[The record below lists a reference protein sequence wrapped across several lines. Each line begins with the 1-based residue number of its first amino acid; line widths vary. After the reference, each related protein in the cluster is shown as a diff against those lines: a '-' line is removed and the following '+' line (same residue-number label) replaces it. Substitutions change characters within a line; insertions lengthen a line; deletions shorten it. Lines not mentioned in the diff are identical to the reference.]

1 MLMKCPDCGKN
12 VKRER
17 YEADGTAGIRH
28 VCSCGWSRQTPF
40 SGHLIETVSLKPV
53 SDNRRQRFTQP

>member
-1 MLMKCPDCGKN
+1 MFMKCPECGKI

-17 YEADGTAGIRH
+17 YEADGAAGIRH

-40 SGHLIETVSLKPV
+40 SGAKIENIPVKPV
-53 SDNRRQRFTQP
+53 SAPPMRKQ

>member
-12 VKRER
+12 VKCER

-28 VCSCGWSRQTPF
+28 VCSCGWSKQTPF
-40 SGHLIETVSLKPV
+40 SGTTIESIPVKPV
-53 SDNRRQRFTQP
+53 SVPSRRKQ

>member
-1 MLMKCPDCGKN
+1 MLMKCPECGKN

-17 YEADGTAGIRH
+17 YKENESAGIRH

-40 SGHLIETVSLKPV
+40 SGPLIESIPVKPV
-53 SDNRRQRFTQP
+53 SVSSRRKQ